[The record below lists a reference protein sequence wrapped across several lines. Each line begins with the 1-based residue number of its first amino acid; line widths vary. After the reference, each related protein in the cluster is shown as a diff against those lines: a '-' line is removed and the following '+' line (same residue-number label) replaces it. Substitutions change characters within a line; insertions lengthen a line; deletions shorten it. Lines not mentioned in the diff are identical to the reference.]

1 MSNKRWSNYVFK
13 ERFHDYKLEKS
24 DGQPRDTGKIECTR
38 HRTKTNKT
46 KTELTSRLLDYLP
59 NALAFIYVIN
69 SSNAGG
75 LQGDRVDILSFCF
88 VSHF

>member
-1 MSNKRWSNYVFK
+1 VYTYYYQFQS
-13 ERFHDYKLEKS
+13 HTLII
-24 DGQPRDTGKIECTR
+24 DTPGIGSSP
-38 HRTKTNKT
+38 
-46 KTELTSRLLDYLP
+46 ELTSRLLDYLP

>member
-1 MSNKRWSNYVFK
+1 MDNPEILARLSAQDT
-13 ERFHDYKLEKS
+13 ERR
-24 DGQPRDTGKIECTR
+24 Q
-38 HRTKTNKT
+38 TKQK
-46 KTELTSRLLDYLP
+46 ELTSRLLDYLP